1 MLLYRHYWHWPAW
14 LGVIVVSVGVEIFM
28 FTNVLDKK
36 ECEDLTA
43 SVNQVCP
50 LFQHGCKIMFDAE
63 FLN

>member
-1 MLLYRHYWHWPAW
+1 
-14 LGVIVVSVGVEIFM
+14 M